1 MAHPLGG
8 LSATGDSMTG
18 LAILGST
25 GSIGRQ
31 TLEVVRELRPRFRV
45 VALAAGHNVTLLEE
59 QAREFSPQ
67 LLWADREA
75 DYLRQ
80 KTARGAIRARWTPME
95 EMASHPDVDIVVV
108 ATAGKA
114 GLLPTLAAVRAG
126 KAVALANKEVLVMAG
141 HLVVAE
147 ARRHEADLRPVDSE
161 HSAIWQCLW
170 GEDRKNIARIILT
183 GSGGAFRDRPLDE
196 LERVTPE
203 QALRHPTWQMGHKI
217 TVDSA
222 TLLNKGLEAIEAH
235 WLFGVPFDKIEVVL
249 HRESIIHSLVEL
261 CDGSIKAQLGMPD
274 MRLPI
279 QCALTYPQR
288 LPTSRPKRLD
298 LGRLGSLAFSQPDLR
313 RFPCLSL
320 ALEAGRRGGAF
331 PTVMAAADEVAVDHF
346 LAGHITFLDIA
357 KVIEATL
364 SAHPSVSDPSLEE
377 VLAADTWARQWAEDW
392 LRAKA

>member
-1 MAHPLGG
+1 
-8 LSATGDSMTG
+8 MTG

-31 TLEVVRELRPRFRV
+31 TLEVVREFRPRFRV

-67 LLWADREA
+67 FLWADREA
-75 DYLRQ
+75 DYLHQ
-80 KTARGAIRARWTPME
+80 KTTRGAIHARWTPME

-114 GLLPTLAAVRAG
+114 GLLPTLAAARAG

-249 HRESIIHSLVEL
+249 HRESIIHSLVEF

-288 LPTSRPKRLD
+288 LLTSRPKRLD
-298 LGRLGSLAFSQPDLR
+298 FGRLGSLAFSQPDLR
-313 RFPCLSL
+313 RFPCLGL
-320 ALEAGRRGGAF
+320 ALEAGRRGGVS

>member
-1 MAHPLGG
+1 
-8 LSATGDSMTG
+8 
-18 LAILGST
+18 
-25 GSIGRQ
+25 
-31 TLEVVRELRPRFRV
+31 
-45 VALAAGHNVTLLEE
+45 
-59 QAREFSPQ
+59 
-67 LLWADREA
+67 LWAEREA
-75 DYLRQ
+75 DYLHQ
-80 KTARGAIRARWTPME
+80 KTVKGTIRARWTPME
-95 EMASHPDVDIVVV
+95 EMAAHADVDIVVV

-114 GLLPTLAAVRAG
+114 GLLPTLAAARAG

-141 HLVVAE
+141 HLAVAE

-183 GSGGAFRDRPLDE
+183 GSGGAFRDRTLDE

-235 WLFGVPFDKIEVVL
+235 WLFGVPFDNIEVVL
-249 HRESIIHSLVEL
+249 HRESIIHSLVEF

-288 LPTSRPKRLD
+288 LPTDRPKRLD
-298 LGRLGSLAFSQPDLR
+298 LGRLGSLGFCQPDLR
-313 RFPCLSL
+313 RFPCLGL
-320 ALEAGRRGGAF
+320 
-331 PTVMAAADEVAVDHF
+331 
-346 LAGHITFLDIA
+346 
-357 KVIEATL
+357 
-364 SAHPSVSDPSLEE
+364 
-377 VLAADTWARQWAEDW
+377 
-392 LRAKA
+392 

>member
-1 MAHPLGG
+1 MA
-8 LSATGDSMTG
+8 DSVTG
-18 LAILGST
+18 LAVLGST

-31 TLEVVRELRPRFRV
+31 TLEVVRDLRPRLRV

-59 QAREFSPQ
+59 QAKEFSPQ

-75 DYLRQ
+75 DYLHQ
-80 KTARGAIRARWTPME
+80 KTARGALRARWTPME
-95 EMASHPDVDIVVV
+95 EMTAHPDVDIVVV

-114 GLLPTLAAVRAG
+114 GLLPTLAAARAG
-126 KAVALANKEVLVMAG
+126 KAVLVMAG

-170 GEDRKNIARIILT
+170 GENRKNIVRIILT
-183 GSGGAFRDRPLDE
+183 GSGGPFRDRTLDD

-249 HRESIIHSLVEL
+249 HRESIIHSLVEF
-261 CDGSIKAQLGMPD
+261 CDGSIKAQLGLPD

-288 LPTSRPKRLD
+288 LPTGRPKRLD
-298 LGRLGSLAFSQPDLR
+298 LGRLGSLGFSQPDLR
-313 RFPCLSL
+313 RFPCLGL
-320 ALEAGRRGGAF
+320 ALEAGRRGGIF
-331 PTVMAAADEVAVDHF
+331 PAVMAAADEVAVDHF
-346 LAGHITFLDIA
+346 LGGHITFLEIP

-364 SAHPSVSDPSLEE
+364 TAHPAVSDPGLEE

-392 LRAKA
+392 LRARA

>member
-1 MAHPLGG
+1 
-8 LSATGDSMTG
+8 
-18 LAILGST
+18 
-25 GSIGRQ
+25 
-31 TLEVVRELRPRFRV
+31 
-45 VALAAGHNVTLLEE
+45 
-59 QAREFSPQ
+59 
-67 LLWADREA
+67 
-75 DYLRQ
+75 
-80 KTARGAIRARWTPME
+80 
-95 EMASHPDVDIVVV
+95 MASHPDVDIVVV

-114 GLLPTLAAVRAG
+114 GLLPTLAAARAG
-126 KAVALANKEVLVMAG
+126 KAIALANKEVLVMAG

-147 ARRHEADLRPVDSE
+147 ARLHQADLRPVDSE

-183 GSGGAFRDRPLDE
+183 GSGGAFRDKPLDE

-249 HRESIIHSLVEL
+249 HRESIIHSLVEF

-298 LGRLGSLAFSQPDLR
+298 LGRLGSLAFCQPDLR

-320 ALEAGRRGGAF
+320 ALEAGRSGGVF
-331 PTVMAAADEVAVDHF
+331 PTVMAGADEVAVDHF

-364 SAHPSVSDPSLEE
+364 SAQPAISDPGLEE

>member
-1 MAHPLGG
+1 
-8 LSATGDSMTG
+8 MTG

-31 TLEVVRELRPRFRV
+31 TLEVVRGLRPRFRV

-59 QAREFSPQ
+59 QAKEFSPQ
-67 LLWADREA
+67 LIWADREA
-75 DYLRQ
+75 EYLHQ
-80 KTARGAIRARWTPME
+80 KTVKGTVRARWTPME
-95 EMASHPDVDIVVV
+95 EMVAHPDVDIVVV

-114 GLLPTLAAVRAG
+114 GLLPTLAAARAG
-126 KAVALANKEVLVMAG
+126 KVMALANKEVLVMAG

-147 ARRHEADLRPVDSE
+147 ARNHEADLRPVDSE

-183 GSGGAFRDRPLDE
+183 GSGGAFRDKTLDE

-249 HRESIIHSLVEL
+249 HRESIIHSLVEF

-288 LPTSRPKRLD
+288 LPAGRPQRLD
-298 LGRLGSLAFSQPDLR
+298 LGRLGSLGFCQPDLR
-313 RFPCLSL
+313 RFPCLGL
-320 ALEAGRRGGAF
+320 ALEAGRRGGVF
-331 PTVMAAADEVAVDHF
+331 PAVMAAADEVAVDHF
-346 LAGHITFLDIA
+346 LAGHVSFLDIA
-357 KVIEATL
+357 NVIEATL
-364 SAHPSVSDPSLEE
+364 SAHPGVSDPGLEE
-377 VLAADTWARQWAEDW
+377 VLAADAWARQWAEDW

>member
-1 MAHPLGG
+1 
-8 LSATGDSMTG
+8 MTG

-31 TLEVVRELRPRFRV
+31 TLEVVRDLRPRFRV

-75 DYLRQ
+75 DYLHQ
-80 KTARGAIRARWTPME
+80 KTSRGAIRARWTPME
-95 EMASHPDVDIVVV
+95 EMVTHPDVDIVVV

-114 GLLPTLAAVRAG
+114 GLLPTLAAARAG

-147 ARRHEADLRPVDSE
+147 ARLHQADLRPVDSE

-249 HRESIIHSLVEL
+249 HRESIIHSLVEF

-313 RFPCLSL
+313 RFPCLGL
-320 ALEAGRRGGAF
+320 ALEAGRRGGVF

-357 KVIEATL
+357 KMIEATL

>member
-1 MAHPLGG
+1 
-8 LSATGDSMTG
+8 
-18 LAILGST
+18 
-25 GSIGRQ
+25 
-31 TLEVVRELRPRFRV
+31 V

-75 DYLRQ
+75 DYLHQ
-80 KTARGAIRARWTPME
+80 KTARGAIRARWAPME
-95 EMASHPDVDIVVV
+95 EMAAHPDVDIVVV

-114 GLLPTLAAVRAG
+114 GLLPTLTAAKAG

-147 ARRHEADLRPVDSE
+147 ASRHGADLQPVDSE

-183 GSGGAFRDRPLDE
+183 GSGGAFRDKPLDE

-249 HRESIIHSLVEL
+249 HRESIIHSLVEF

-288 LPTSRPKRLD
+288 LPTSRPGRFD
-298 LGRLGSLAFSQPDLR
+298 LGRLGSLTFSQPDLR
-313 RFPCLSL
+313 RFPCLGL
-320 ALEAGRRGGAF
+320 ALEAGRRGGVF
-331 PTVMAAADEVAVDHF
+331 PAVMAAADEVAVDHF

-364 SAHPSVSDPSLEE
+364 SAHPSVSDPSLED
-377 VLAADTWARQWAEDW
+377 VLTADTWARQWAEDW

>member
-1 MAHPLGG
+1 
-8 LSATGDSMTG
+8 MTR

-31 TLEVVRELRPRFRV
+31 TLEVVRDLRPRLRV
-45 VALAAGHNVTLLEE
+45 VALAAGHNITLLEE

-67 LLWADREA
+67 LLWANREA

-80 KTARGAIRARWTPME
+80 KTATGAVRARWTPME
-95 EMASHPDVDIVVV
+95 EMAAHPDVDIVVV
-108 ATAGKA
+108 ATAGNA
-114 GLLPTLAAVRAG
+114 GLLPTLAAARAG
-126 KAVALANKEVLVMAG
+126 KAIALANKEVLVMAG

-147 ARRHEADLRPVDSE
+147 TRLHGADLRPVDSE

-170 GEDRKNIARIILT
+170 GEDRQNIARIIIT

-249 HRESIIHSLVEL
+249 HRESIVHSLVEF

-274 MRLPI
+274 MRFPI

-288 LPTSRPKRLD
+288 LPTVRPKRLD
-298 LGRLGSLAFSQPDLR
+298 LGHLGSLSFSQPDLR
-313 RFPCLSL
+313 RFPCLGL
-320 ALEAGRRGGAF
+320 ALEAGQRGGTF
-331 PTVMAAADEVAVDHF
+331 PAVMAAADEVAVDHF
-346 LAGHITFLDIA
+346 LGGHITFLDIA

-364 SAHPSVSDPSLEE
+364 SAHPGVSEPSLEE